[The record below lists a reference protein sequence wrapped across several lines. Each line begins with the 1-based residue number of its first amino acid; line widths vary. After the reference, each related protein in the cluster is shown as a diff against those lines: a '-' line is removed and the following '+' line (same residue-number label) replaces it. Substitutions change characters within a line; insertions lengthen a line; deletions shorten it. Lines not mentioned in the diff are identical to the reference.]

1 MMIEQALRSM
11 IREELRAVIGELRE
25 VERAPAAHA
34 EPLTVKEAAAIAR
47 VTEKTIRNWLA
58 AKELTTFHA
67 GRQLR
72 VDRRELASFMATG
85 PKPTT
90 GEMTP
95 EQLAIQHLRK

>member
-11 IREELRAVIGELRE
+11 IREEVRAAVDDALRTSV
-25 VERAPAAHA
+25 PASPT
-34 EPLTVKEAAAIAR
+34 ECFTVKEAAAVAK

-90 GEMTP
+90 GQMTP